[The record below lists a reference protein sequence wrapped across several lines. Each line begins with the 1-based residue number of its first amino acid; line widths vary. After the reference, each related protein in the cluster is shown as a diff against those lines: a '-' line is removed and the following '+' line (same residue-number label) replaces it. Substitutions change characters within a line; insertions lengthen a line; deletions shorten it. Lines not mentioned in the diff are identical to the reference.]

1 MSWGAEDYNVSGP
14 RQNQNMAKVKKL
26 ILTMFSSYSAKNSFN
41 DDAQNNGFSNFEAT
55 HSEAK

>member
-1 MSWGAEDYNVSGP
+1 MFRG
-14 RQNQNMAKVKKL
+14 QNMAKVKKL